1 MGFWVLP
8 SSQAGGNVLG
18 TTLLYVGIHDT
29 MGLLWLG
36 GVATLVHSARTVFS
50 RSRGRKAMQATTAA
64 VLIGFGARVAAE
76 AR

>member
-1 MGFWVLP
+1 
-8 SSQAGGNVLG
+8 
-18 TTLLYVGIHDT
+18 

-36 GVATLVHSARTVFS
+36 GVATRVHSARTVFS